1 MNTSLS
7 SRFFNPVMLWLD
19 VALTTQEMLVSS
31 SEVILLRTE
40 RIARAGL
47 LPSASDLAEIQLM
60 GQEKLAAAGE
70 AGAAITSQLNTSG
83 ISLMNRAIQ
92 QWFSGTSALIG
103 LATSRTSAEVVAHGN
118 ELIEVGKRAVANVS
132 HLSSAGA
139 RVAQRG
145 LKPIHAKAASNA
157 RRLARLAPDAAA

>member
-31 SEVILLRTE
+31 GQVIRLRTE

-47 LPSASDLAEIQLM
+47 SPSASDIQEIQLM
-60 GQEKLAAAGE
+60 GQEKLAAASE
-70 AGAAITSQLNTSG
+70 AGAAITLQLNASG
-83 ISLMNRAIQ
+83 LSLMNRAVQ
-92 QWFSGTSALIG
+92 QWLSGTSALIG
-103 LATSRTSAEVVAHGN
+103 LATSQTSAQALAHGH
-118 ELIEVGKRAVANVS
+118 ELVEVGKRSVVNVS

-157 RRLARLAPDAAA
+157 QRLAKRAPDAAA